1 MNRKRITNK
10 SIQIQIPF
18 RSVPR
23 IPTSRDLSRYSRGG
37 LRYIGGSSF
46 IITMLPMLLCLGMY
60 WGCASAVTRVPIK
73 IQVESTIDVTK
84 YSGFAVL
91 PFIEAKDSGRQ
102 RIVSSDDTGEEIA
115 SLMRIGLG
123 RNQNLDVVSTQDTL
137 RLFTD
142 ETADEDLLVDAS
154 ELVRIGEYFEVD
166 AVIVGS
172 YDFFAVSQP
181 RRYYGERYS
190 RSLQRY
196 VTDYQDYLEKT
207 YILSLRVVIAS
218 VDTEEIIQDDTY
230 ERRAFQA
237 HSVSSFL
244 ISEVAPHQGV
254 LKNLA
259 RQAISEFTRQV
270 SPHYEQEE
278 RFLVR

>member
-1 MNRKRITNK
+1 MNHNQPINTATRIQK
-10 SIQIQIPF
+10 IPL
-18 RSVPR
+18 V
-23 IPTSRDLSRYSRGG
+23 
-37 LRYIGGSSF
+37 
-46 IITMLPMLLCLGMY
+46 ITLLLCSVMC

-91 PFIEAKDSGRQ
+91 PFVEVKDSGRQ
-102 RIVSSDDTGEEIA
+102 RIASSDETGEDIA
-115 SLMRIGLG
+115 SLMRLGLG

-137 RLFTD
+137 RLFSN
-142 ETADEDLLVDAS
+142 ETLDEDLLVDVS
-154 ELVRIGEYFEVD
+154 ELVRIGQYFETD

-172 YDFFAVSQP
+172 YNFFARSQP
-181 RRYYGERYS
+181 RRYYGEHYS
-190 RSLQRY
+190 RRLQRY

-207 YILSLRVVIAS
+207 YVLSLRIVIAS
-218 VDTEEIIQDDTY
+218 VETEEIIQDDTY
-230 ERRAFQA
+230 ERRAFQS

-244 ISEVAPHQGV
+244 MSEVTPHQGV
-254 LKNLA
+254 LKSLA

-278 RFLVR
+278 RYLVR

>member
-1 MNRKRITNK
+1 MNPNQPINQST
-10 SIQIQIPF
+10 QIQIPF
-18 RSVPR
+18 R
-23 IPTSRDLSRYSRGG
+23 G
-37 LRYIGGSSF
+37 LRYIGGIPS
-46 IITMLPMLLCLGMY
+46 IITMLTIFVCLGVY
-60 WGCASAVTRVPIK
+60 WGCGSPVARVPIK

-91 PFIEAKDSGRQ
+91 PFIEARDSGNQ
-102 RIVSSDDTGEEIA
+102 RIVSSDETGEEIA

-137 RLFTD
+137 RLFTETLD
-142 ETADEDLLVDAS
+142 ENLLVDAS
-154 ELVRIGEYFEVD
+154 ELVRIGQYLEVD
-166 AVIVGS
+166 AVIMGS
-172 YDFFAVSQP
+172 YNFFAVSQP

-190 RSLQRY
+190 RRLQRY

-207 YILSLRVVIAS
+207 YILALRVVIAS

-230 ERRAFQA
+230 ERRAFAA

-244 ISEVAPHQGV
+244 ISEVAPQQGV
-254 LKNLA
+254 LKSLA

-278 RFLVR
+278 RFLVK

>member
-1 MNRKRITNK
+1 MNTNQQIRKST
-10 SIQIQIPF
+10 QIQ
-18 RSVPR
+18 R
-23 IPTSRDLSRYSRGG
+23 IR
-37 LRYIGGSSF
+37 F
-46 IITMLPMLLCLGMY
+46 IVTMLPMLLCLGIY
-60 WGCASAVTRVPIK
+60 WGCASSVKRVPIK

-91 PFIEAKDSGRQ
+91 PFIEAKDSKHQ
-102 RIVSSDDTGEEIA
+102 RIAASDETGTEIA

-137 RLFTD
+137 RLFSN
-142 ETADEDLLVDAS
+142 ETLDKDLLVDVS
-154 ELVRIGEYFEVD
+154 ELVRIGQYFEVD
-166 AVIVGS
+166 AVIAGS
-172 YDFFAVSQP
+172 YNFFAVSQP

-190 RSLQRY
+190 RTLQRY

-207 YILSLRVVIAS
+207 YILSLRIVIAG
-218 VDTEEIIQDDTY
+218 VDPEEIIRDDTY
-230 ERRAFQA
+230 ERRAFHS

-244 ISEVAPHQGV
+244 ISEVTPHDGI
-254 LKNLA
+254 LKSLA

-270 SPHYEQEE
+270 APHYEQEE

>member
-1 MNRKRITNK
+1 MNQNQPTKKLT
-10 SIQIQIPF
+10 QIQ
-18 RSVPR
+18 R
-23 IPTSRDLSRYSRGG
+23 IPL
-37 LRYIGGSSF
+37 
-46 IITMLPMLLCLGMY
+46 IITMLPIFLWLAVY
-60 WGCASAVTRVPIK
+60 WGCASSVARVPIK
-73 IQVESTIDVTK
+73 IQVESTIDVAK

-123 RNQNLDVVSTQDTL
+123 RNQHLDVVSTQDTL

-142 ETADEDLLVDAS
+142 DTADEDLLVDVS

-254 LKNLA
+254 LKSLA

-278 RFLVR
+278 RFLVRWWKPIVDITN

>member
-1 MNRKRITNK
+1 
-10 SIQIQIPF
+10 
-18 RSVPR
+18 
-23 IPTSRDLSRYSRGG
+23 
-37 LRYIGGSSF
+37 
-46 IITMLPMLLCLGMY
+46 MLPMLL
-60 WGCASAVTRVPIK
+60 WGCASAVKRVPIK

-91 PFIEAKDSGRQ
+91 PFIEAKDSKHQ
-102 RIVSSDDTGEEIA
+102 RVVSSDGTGTEIA

-137 RLFTD
+137 RLVSD
-142 ETADEDLLVDAS
+142 ETLDEDLLVDVS
-154 ELVRIGEYFEVD
+154 ELVRIGQYFEVD

-172 YDFFAVSQP
+172 YNFFAVSQP

-190 RSLQRY
+190 RRLQRY

-207 YILSLRVVIAS
+207 YILSLRIIIAG
-218 VDTEEIIQDDTY
+218 VDTEKIIRDDTY
-230 ERRAFQA
+230 ERRAFQS

-244 ISEVAPHQGV
+244 LSEVTPHEGI
-254 LKNLA
+254 LKSLA
-259 RQAISEFTRQV
+259 RQAVSEFTRQV

>member
-1 MNRKRITNK
+1 MNRNQPIDTSTRIQK
-10 SIQIQIPF
+10 IPF
-18 RSVPR
+18 V
-23 IPTSRDLSRYSRGG
+23 
-37 LRYIGGSSF
+37 
-46 IITMLPMLLCLGMY
+46 ITLLLCSVMY

-91 PFIEAKDSGRQ
+91 PFVEAKDSGRQ
-102 RIVSSDDTGEEIA
+102 RIASSDETGEDIA

-137 RLFTD
+137 RLFSN
-142 ETADEDLLVDAS
+142 ETLDEDLLVDVS
-154 ELVRIGEYFEVD
+154 ELVRIGQYFETD

-172 YDFFAVSQP
+172 YNFFARSQP
-181 RRYYGERYS
+181 RRYYGEHYS
-190 RSLQRY
+190 RRLQRY

-207 YILSLRVVIAS
+207 YVLSLRIVIAS

-230 ERRAFQA
+230 ERRAFQS

-244 ISEVAPHQGV
+244 MSEVTPHQGV
-254 LKNLA
+254 LKSLA

-278 RFLVR
+278 RYVVR

>member
-1 MNRKRITNK
+1 MNRNQQTNQPARI
-10 SIQIQIPF
+10 Q
-18 RSVPR
+18 R
-23 IPTSRDLSRYSRGG
+23 IPS
-37 LRYIGGSSF
+37 
-46 IITMLPMLLCLGMY
+46 IIAMLPILLCLLSCLGSY
-60 WGCASAVTRVPIK
+60 WGCASSVTRVPIK
-73 IQVESTIDVTK
+73 IQVGSTIDVTK

-91 PFIEAKDSGRQ
+91 PFIEAQDTSKKR
-102 RIVSSDDTGEEIA
+102 VASSDETGAEIA

-123 RNQNLDVVSTQDTL
+123 RNQNLDVVGTQETL
-137 RLFTD
+137 RLFAD
-142 ETADEDLLVDAS
+142 ETLDEDLLVDVS
-154 ELVRIGEYFEVD
+154 ELVRIGQYFEVD

-172 YDFFAVSQP
+172 YNFFARSQP

-230 ERRAFQA
+230 ERRAFQS

-244 ISEVAPHQGV
+244 ISEAMPNEGV
-254 LKNLA
+254 LKSLA
-259 RQAISEFTRQV
+259 RQAISEFTQQV

-278 RFLVR
+278 RFLVK

>member
-1 MNRKRITNK
+1 MNLNQPINQ
-10 SIQIQIPF
+10 SIQIH
-18 RSVPR
+18 R
-23 IPTSRDLSRYSRGG
+23 IR
-37 LRYIGGSSF
+37 F
-46 IITMLPMLLCLGMY
+46 IVTMLPILLCLGMH
-60 WGCASAVTRVPIK
+60 WGCGSAVTRVPIK

-84 YSGFAVL
+84 YSEFAVL
-91 PFIEAKDSGRQ
+91 PFLEAKDSGRQ
-102 RIVSSDDTGEEIA
+102 RIVSSDETGEEIA

-137 RLFTD
+137 RLFT
-142 ETADEDLLVDAS
+142 ETLNEELLADVS
-154 ELVRIGEYFEVD
+154 ELVRIGQYFEVD

-172 YDFFAVSQP
+172 YNFFAVSQP

-190 RSLQRY
+190 RRLQRY

-218 VDTEEIIQDDTY
+218 VDTEEIIRDDMY
-230 ERRAFQA
+230 ERRAY
-237 HSVSSFL
+237 HSHTVSSYL
-244 ISEVAPHQGV
+244 ISEVTPHEGV
-254 LKNLA
+254 LKSLA

>member
-1 MNRKRITNK
+1 
-10 SIQIQIPF
+10 
-18 RSVPR
+18 
-23 IPTSRDLSRYSRGG
+23 
-37 LRYIGGSSF
+37 
-46 IITMLPMLLCLGMY
+46 MLPIFLCLVIY
-60 WGCASAVTRVPIK
+60 WGCASSVARVPIK

-91 PFIEAKDSGRQ
+91 PFIKAEDSGNQ
-102 RIVSSDDTGEEIA
+102 RIASSDEAGEEIA

-137 RLFTD
+137 RLFTN
-142 ETADEDLLVDAS
+142 EKLNEELLADVS
-154 ELVRIGEYFEVD
+154 ELVRIGQYFEVD

-172 YDFFAVSQP
+172 YNFFATSQP

-190 RSLQRY
+190 RRLQRY
-196 VTDYQDYLEKT
+196 ITDYQDYLEKT
-207 YILSLRVVIAS
+207 FILSLRVIIAS
-218 VDTEEIIQDDTY
+218 VDTEEIIRDDKY
-230 ERRAFQA
+230 ERRAFQS
-237 HSVSSFL
+237 HTVSSYL
-244 ISEVAPHQGV
+244 MSEVTPHEGI
-254 LKNLA
+254 LKSLA

>member
-1 MNRKRITNK
+1 MSRNEPINTSTRIQK
-10 SIQIQIPF
+10 
-18 RSVPR
+18 
-23 IPTSRDLSRYSRGG
+23 
-37 LRYIGGSSF
+37 
-46 IITMLPMLLCLGMY
+46 ITLVITMLLCLVTY
-60 WGCASAVTRVPIK
+60 WGCGSSVTRVPIK

-102 RIVSSDDTGEEIA
+102 RIASSDETGEEIA

-137 RLFTD
+137 RLFGN
-142 ETADEDLLVDAS
+142 ETLDEDMLVDVS
-154 ELVRIGEYFEVD
+154 ELARIGQYFEAD

-172 YDFFAVSQP
+172 YAFYARSQP
-181 RRYYGERYS
+181 RRYYGEHYS
-190 RSLQRY
+190 RRLQRY

-207 YILSLRVVIAS
+207 YVLSLRVVIAS

-230 ERRAFQA
+230 ERRAFQS
-237 HSVSSFL
+237 HTVSSFL
-244 ISEVAPHQGV
+244 ISEVTPHQGV
-254 LKNLA
+254 LKSLA

-278 RFLVR
+278 RYLVR

>member
-1 MNRKRITNK
+1 MNTNQKTHK
-10 SIQIQIPF
+10 STHIPF
-18 RSVPR
+18 IV
-23 IPTSRDLSRYSRGG
+23 TVLS
-37 LRYIGGSSF
+37 
-46 IITMLPMLLCLGMY
+46 MLLGLGTH
-60 WGCASAVTRVPIK
+60 WGCASAVKRVPIK

-91 PFIEAKDSGRQ
+91 PFIEAKDSKHQ
-102 RIVSSDDTGEEIA
+102 RVVSSDETGTEIA

-137 RLFTD
+137 RLFSD
-142 ETADEDLLVDAS
+142 ETLDEDLLVDVS
-154 ELVRIGEYFEVD
+154 ELVRIGQYFEVD

-172 YDFFAVSQP
+172 YNFFAVSQP

-190 RSLQRY
+190 RTLQRY

-207 YILSLRVVIAS
+207 YILSLRIIIAG
-218 VDTEEIIQDDTY
+218 VDTEKIIRDDTY
-230 ERRAFQA
+230 ERRAFHS

-244 ISEVAPHQGV
+244 ISEVMPHEGI
-254 LKNLA
+254 LKSLA
-259 RQAISEFTRQV
+259 RQAVSEFTRQV

-278 RFLVR
+278 RFLVK

>member
-1 MNRKRITNK
+1 
-10 SIQIQIPF
+10 
-18 RSVPR
+18 
-23 IPTSRDLSRYSRGG
+23 
-37 LRYIGGSSF
+37 
-46 IITMLPMLLCLGMY
+46 MLPIFLCLGGY

-91 PFIEAKDSGRQ
+91 PFMEAKDSGKQ
-102 RIVSSDDTGEEIA
+102 RLASSDETGEEIA

-123 RNQNLDVVSTQDTL
+123 RNQNLDVVSTQETL
-137 RLFTD
+137 RLFAG
-142 ETADEDLLVDAS
+142 ETLDEDLLVDVS
-154 ELVRIGEYFEVD
+154 ELARIGQYFEVD
-166 AVIVGS
+166 VVIIGS
-172 YDFFAVSQP
+172 YNFFATSQP

-196 VTDYQDYLEKT
+196 ITDYQDYLEKT
-207 YILSLRVVIAS
+207 YILSLRVIIAN
-218 VDTEEIIQDDTY
+218 VDTEEIIRDDTY
-230 ERRAFQA
+230 ERRAYQS
-237 HSVSSFL
+237 HTVSSYL
-244 ISEVAPHQGV
+244 ISEITPHEGV

>member
-1 MNRKRITNK
+1 MNRNQQINK
-10 SIQIQIPF
+10 SVQI
-18 RSVPR
+18 RRVA
-23 IPTSRDLSRYSRGG
+23 
-37 LRYIGGSSF
+37 F
-46 IITMLPMLLCLGMY
+46 IVMMLPIFSSLVIC
-60 WGCASAVTRVPIK
+60 WGCGSAVRRVPIR

-91 PFIEAKDSGRQ
+91 PFIEVKDSGRQ
-102 RIVSSDDTGEEIA
+102 RIAASDETGEDIA

-142 ETADEDLLVDAS
+142 ETLDEDLLADVS

-166 AVIVGS
+166 AVVVGS

-190 RSLQRY
+190 SRLQRY

-207 YILSLRVVIAS
+207 YILSLRVIIAS
-218 VDTEEIIQDDTY
+218 VDTEEIIRDDKY
-230 ERRAFQA
+230 ERRAFQS
-237 HSVSSFL
+237 HTVSSFL
-244 ISEVAPHQGV
+244 ISEVTPHEGI
-254 LKNLA
+254 LKSLA

>member
-1 MNRKRITNK
+1 M
-10 SIQIQIPF
+10 
-18 RSVPR
+18 
-23 IPTSRDLSRYSRGG
+23 
-37 LRYIGGSSF
+37 
-46 IITMLPMLLCLGMY
+46 MLPILLCLGLY
-60 WGCASAVTRVPIK
+60 WGCGTSVARVPIK

-91 PFIEAKDSGRQ
+91 PFIEAKDSRRQ
-102 RIVSSDDTGEEIA
+102 RVTSSDETGEEIA
-115 SLMRIGLG
+115 ALMRIGLG
-123 RNQNLDVVSTQDTL
+123 RNQNLDVVGTQDTL
-137 RLFTD
+137 RLFADDAID
-142 ETADEDLLVDAS
+142 EELLVDVS

-166 AVIVGS
+166 AVIAGS
-172 YDFFAVSQP
+172 YNFFAVSQP

-190 RSLQRY
+190 RTLQRY

-218 VDTEEIIQDDTY
+218 VDTEEIIRDDTY
-230 ERRAFQA
+230 ERRKYQS
-237 HSVSSFL
+237 HSVSSYL
-244 ISEVAPHQGV
+244 ISEVTPHEGI
-254 LKNLA
+254 LKSLV

>member
-1 MNRKRITNK
+1 
-10 SIQIQIPF
+10 
-18 RSVPR
+18 
-23 IPTSRDLSRYSRGG
+23 
-37 LRYIGGSSF
+37 
-46 IITMLPMLLCLGMY
+46 MLPILLCLGIY
-60 WGCASAVTRVPIK
+60 WGCASSVKRVPIK

-91 PFIEAKDSGRQ
+91 PFIEAKDSKHQ
-102 RIVSSDDTGEEIA
+102 RIAASDETGTEIA

-137 RLFTD
+137 RLFSN
-142 ETADEDLLVDAS
+142 ETLDKDLLVDVS
-154 ELVRIGEYFEVD
+154 ELVRIGQYFEVD
-166 AVIVGS
+166 AVIAGS
-172 YDFFAVSQP
+172 YNFFAVSQP

-190 RSLQRY
+190 RTLQRY

-207 YILSLRVVIAS
+207 YILSLRIVIAG
-218 VDTEEIIQDDTY
+218 VDPEEIIRDDTY
-230 ERRAFQA
+230 ERRAFHS

-244 ISEVAPHQGV
+244 ISEVTPHDGI
-254 LKNLA
+254 LKSLA

-270 SPHYEQEE
+270 APHYEQEE